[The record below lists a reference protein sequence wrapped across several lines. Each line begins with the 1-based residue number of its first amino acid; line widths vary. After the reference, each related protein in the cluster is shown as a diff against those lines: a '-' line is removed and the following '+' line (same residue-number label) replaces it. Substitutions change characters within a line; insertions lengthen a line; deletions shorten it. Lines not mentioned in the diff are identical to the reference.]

1 MIRSEHRAALVIA
14 LLAAAGCAPKG
25 DQTAAAP
32 TIASGAAPSV
42 APGARVPGTPVTV
55 AAADAARPNRVA
67 DPAQF
72 ADPATR
78 AAYMAARDNAGVLEH
93 IYCHCH
99 CHENIGHRAL
109 VECFET
115 DHGAG
120 CDICQTEANVAAK
133 MTAEGHAPAEIQTA
147 IDAYYQA

>member
-1 MIRSEHRAALVIA
+1 MIRFEHRAALALA
-14 LLAAAGCAPKG
+14 LLAVAGCAPKG
-25 DQTAAAP
+25 DEADVVPVA
-32 TIASGAAPSV
+32 ASG
-42 APGARVPGTPVTV
+42 
-55 AAADAARPNRVA
+55 AARPNRVA

-78 AAYMAARDNAGVLEH
+78 AAYTVARDNAAVLEH

-99 CHENIGHRAL
+99 CRENIGHRAL

-120 CDICQTEANVAAK
+120 CDICQTEANVAAR
-133 MTAEGHAPAEIQTA
+133 MTAEGHTPAEIQTA